1 MASFYLVRCE
11 LYYVNSLFYGMF
23 VIADTA
29 FKQQRLPAWQPV
41 MTAKTVIPTFFI
53 IGALCV
59 PLGAVLYTTSQSV
72 SVTFAYTTQSDYA
85 LFSCSR
91 YA

>member
-1 MASFYLVRCE
+1 
-11 LYYVNSLFYGMF
+11 MF

-85 LFSCSR
+85 
-91 YA
+91 